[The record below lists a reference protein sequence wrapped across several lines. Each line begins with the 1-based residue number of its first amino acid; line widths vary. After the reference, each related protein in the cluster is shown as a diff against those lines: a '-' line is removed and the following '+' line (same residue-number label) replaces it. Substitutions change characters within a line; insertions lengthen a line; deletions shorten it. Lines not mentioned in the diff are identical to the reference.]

1 MNTNHKKA
9 ILAVL
14 IAVCIM
20 MLFST
25 TAFAGTVRV
34 GTTDTTDCMQYHNSS
49 GWHDLNTPNHYIV
62 GTNEV
67 AYCIEHKKSSPSN
80 STYSDSDILN
90 NYSART
96 LTGLRIILE
105 NGYPY
110 ATGGLS
116 AAKARYAT
124 ANAIRFWLSE
134 QGEAQSYNFTDLG
147 AYSNSELQSY
157 AAAGQIGSKVRA
169 KSGYTDVL
177 QWSVELLIKARS
189 QTLMTHAVY
198 FSSMGMSVSGSYFV
212 GSTQVTLTNMN
223 GGYTLNTGSLP
234 SGSFVSGYSGRNG
247 DVLTVYVPMSAA
259 NSNRSFS
266 ISATGYDNRMRANMA
281 AYDATSSSIQAVV
294 TVVTG
299 TSNVAASASLVFN
312 TPAVADLTVSSLT
325 TNKSSYEVG
334 ETVTVTAQIYNQG
347 TGSVSSTEVM
357 LSSAYITSITKT
369 TGYIAAGGTATVTFT
384 FTAPTFSNDTAVSL
398 TATAD
403 PNNRITE
410 LNESNNSRST
420 GIVVIGS
427 LPDLTVSSITTDQ
440 AAYEAGD
447 TVTVTVTA
455 ANIGNKAVSSAGV
468 KLDISGFG
476 TQSMNVSS
484 LAAGRGNR
492 TVAFTFTAPTSLTA
506 QTITLTATVDPDNAI
521 RESNES
527 NNTRTA
533 TLGVKAL
540 RPDLTITD
548 TTATDWYA
556 GKEVTVSATVKNLTA
571 QPVPSVQVRMIIGDV
586 IMTETICVPGSGSN
600 LAVFRF
606 TVPNT
611 TGNYTV
617 SFTADPD
624 NKISE
629 INENN
634 NKLSKDVSVVNL
646 PASTVLDPDDTD
658 MEQVYE
664 AYGLYDLPSVSN
676 STSHTWQEVRLESGS
691 YITKTFWAKLTTTFE
706 VSPDSRIAENDNPD
720 TMESGYGVQVSCTT
734 MLTTNY
740 DRPEKLV
747 GSQMVWVR
755 YPESA
760 YGKLSRWQYVND
772 SLEAKAG
779 IAGDVTTTWQYAVN
793 PWSVIG
799 SRLHYTSLWYPD
811 GDYTALAQAFYA
823 WSPVGQ
829 LYGYETDSVTISGDM
844 YDRITTIKR

>member
-1 MNTNHKKA
+1 MNHKKA
-9 ILAVL
+9 IFIVL

-20 MLFST
+20 TLFST
-25 TAFAGTVRV
+25 TAFASTVRV
-34 GTTDTTDCMQYHNSS
+34 GTTDVTDYMQYYNSS

-67 AYCIEHKKSSPSN
+67 AYCIEHMRTSPSN

-110 ATGGLS
+110 SAGGLS
-116 AAKARYAT
+116 AAEARYAT
-124 ANAIRFWLSE
+124 ANAIRFWMSE
-134 QGEAQSYNFTDLG
+134 QGEPQSYNFTNLG
-147 AYSNSELQSY
+147 AYSDSQLRNY
-157 AAAGQIGSKVRA
+157 AAAGQIGSKIRA

-177 QWSVELLIKARS
+177 QWSIELLINARS
-189 QTLMTHAVY
+189 QTLMTHAVS
-198 FSSMGMSVSGSYFV
+198 FTSMGMSVSGSYFV

-223 GGYTLNTGSLP
+223 GGYTLDTDSLP

-247 DVLTVYVPMSAA
+247 DVLTIYIPMSAA

-266 ISATGYDNRMRANMA
+266 VSATGYDNRMRANMA

-299 TSNVAASASLVFN
+299 TSNVAASASLTFN

-325 TNKSSYEVG
+325 TNKSSYEAG
-334 ETVTVTAQIYNQG
+334 AMVTVTAQIYNQG

-369 TGYIAAGGTATVTFT
+369 TGYISAGGTATVTFT

-403 PNNRITE
+403 PNNRIVE

-420 GIVVIGS
+420 SIVVIGS

-447 TVTVTVTA
+447 TVVVTVTA
-455 ANIGNKAVSSAGV
+455 TNIGNKEVSSTVV
-468 KLDISGFG
+468 KLDISGVG
-476 TQSMNVSS
+476 TQSKNVST
-484 LAAGRGNR
+484 LAAGGGNR
-492 TVAFTFTAPTSLTA
+492 TVTFTFTAPTSLTA
-506 QTITLTATVDPDNAI
+506 QTITLTATIDPDNTI

-533 TLGVKAL
+533 ALGVKAL

-571 QPVPSVQVRMIIGDV
+571 QPVPSVQIRMVIGDV
-586 IMTETICVPGSGSN
+586 VMTETICVPGSSSN

-606 TVPNT
+606 TVPIT
-611 TGNYTV
+611 AGNYTV
-617 SFTADPD
+617 SFTVDPD

-634 NKLSKDVSVVNL
+634 NKLSRDVSVVDL
-646 PASTVLDPDDTD
+646 PASTALDPDDED
-658 MEQVYE
+658 MEQVNK
-664 AYGLYDLPSVSN
+664 AYGLYDLPSVN
-676 STSHTWQEVRLESGS
+676 SLMSRTWQEVRLENGS
-691 YITKTFWAKLTTTFE
+691 YVTRTFWAKLTTTFE
-706 VSPDSRIAENDNPD
+706 ISPDGRIAKSDNPD
-720 TMESGYGVQVSCTT
+720 TMESGYGVQASCITT
-734 MLTTNY
+734 LTTNY
-740 DRPEKLV
+740 DHPEKLV
-747 GSQMVWVR
+747 GAQMVWVR

-760 YGKLSRWQYVND
+760 YGQLSRWQYAND
-772 SLEAKAG
+772 SLEAQTG
-779 IAGDVTTTWQYAVN
+779 NAGDVTATWQYAIN
-793 PWSVIG
+793 LWSVTG
-799 SRLHYTSLWYPD
+799 SRLHYTPLWFPD
-811 GDYTALAQAFYA
+811 GEYTALAQPFYA

-829 LYGYETDSVTISGDM
+829 LYGYEMDSVTIFGDM